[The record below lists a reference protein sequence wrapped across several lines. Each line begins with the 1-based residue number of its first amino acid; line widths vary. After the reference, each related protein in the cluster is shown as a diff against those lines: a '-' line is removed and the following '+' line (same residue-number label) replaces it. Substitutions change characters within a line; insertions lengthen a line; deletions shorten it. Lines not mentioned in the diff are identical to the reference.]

1 MATTDFKVSGS
12 NNKAPFT
19 LTLHRGEG
27 MTLLA
32 MNWRKGEPPAD
43 LVGFAIEYR
52 VPGGDRFFPV
62 KNRLAFRGV
71 DGKLNPNA
79 LSTRLSPIQKFRW
92 VHFPRDG
99 GNTGTTLPFTYRV
112 MPVFM
117 DTGGSLSYGEVQEAD
132 IHLQR
137 ETVPGQL
144 NVSFTRGFVSSQA
157 FVDRY
162 QKFGPVS
169 EILPANAAEGLDF
182 KPTHPK
188 ADEALSW
195 MGFEARAAILDVL
208 DQAIAD
214 PKAEV
219 KVIAYDL
226 NLPEVVGRLEKLGP
240 RLQII
245 IDDSGDHGE
254 DGSAENAAAARL
266 AKTAGADHV
275 QRQHVLNLQHNKMI
289 VVAGKKAKLV
299 SCGSTNFSW
308 RGFYVQANNAVIL
321 KGDTPV
327 KVFGDAFD
335 QYWLQPANQF
345 GQSAS
350 AANWT
355 ALALGDIKPQV
366 TFSPHAKANARLQ
379 GIADDMATTQSS
391 LLYSLAFLYQT
402 SGPVRDAIKTLMAK
416 DVFIYGM
423 SDRKVGGLELDIPG
437 GNRRPVF
444 PDALG
449 KDAPPPFSAE
459 PTGGGGIRMHHK
471 FVVIDFDKPT
481 ARVYLGSYNFSG
493 PADLQNGE
501 NLLMIKDRR
510 VATAYMVEALRLF
523 DHYRFRIAQD
533 DAATAQ
539 RELVLQ
545 TPPRTRHEKPWW
557 FDDYH
562 DPIKIKDRLLF
573 A

>member
-1 MATTDFKVSGS
+1 MAESDFKVAGS
-12 NNKAPFT
+12 NGQAPFT

-32 MNWRKGEPPAD
+32 MNWRKGAPPDD

-52 VPGGDRFFPV
+52 VPGGDRFIPV
-62 KNRLAFRGV
+62 MNRLAFRGM
-71 DGKLNPNA
+71 DGKLNPNT

-99 GNTGTTLPFTYRV
+99 GDRGATLPFTYRV

-117 DTGGSLSYGEVQEAD
+117 DMNGTLSYGEAQEAD
-132 IHLQR
+132 IRLQR

-162 QKFGPVS
+162 QKFGPIS
-169 EILPANAAEGLDF
+169 EILPAKAAEGLTF
-182 KPTHPK
+182 KPSHPK
-188 ADEALSW
+188 ADEALAW
-195 MGFEARAAILDVL
+195 MGFEARAAILDLL
-208 DQAIAD
+208 DRALAD
-214 PKAEV
+214 PKAQV

-226 NLPEVVGRLEKLGP
+226 NLPEVVSRLERLGP

-245 IDDSGDHGE
+245 IDDSGEHGE
-254 DGSAENAAAARL
+254 DGSAENAAAERL
-266 AKTAGADHV
+266 ARTAGADRV
-275 QRQHVLNLQHNKMI
+275 QRQHVLRLQHNKMI

-321 KGDTPV
+321 QGDGPV

-335 QYWLQPANQF
+335 QYWHQPADQF
-345 GQSAS
+345 GTSAS
-350 AANWT
+350 AAKWIS
-355 ALALGDIKPQV
+355 LPLGDIKPAV

-379 GIADDMATTQSS
+379 GIADDMATAKSS

-402 SGPVRDAIKTLMAK
+402 SGPVRDAIKTLMTR
-416 DVFIYGM
+416 DLFLYGI
-423 SDRKVGGLELDIPG
+423 SDRKVGGLEVDMPG

-459 PTGGGGIRMHHK
+459 PTGGGGNRMHHK

-481 ARVYLGSYNFSG
+481 ARVYMGSYNFSS

-501 NLLMIKDRR
+501 NLLLIKDRR

-523 DHYRFRIAQD
+523 DHYRFRIAQQ

-545 TPPRTRHEKPWW
+545 MPPRTRHEKPWW
-557 FDDYH
+557 FDHYH